1 MYLFMKEVINTN
13 LRADG
18 TLEIYLGNSL
28 LAEIPNGEQTE
39 EFVEEILNGMG
50 YTWNEDGTI
59 TKEG

>member
-1 MYLFMKEVINTN
+1 MKHIISTN
-13 LRADG
+13 LREDG

-28 LAEIPNGEQTE
+28 LVEISNGELTE